1 MNVRFTLVAEGTTD
15 VALMPILSWALRSDT
30 RVKEIDAQF
39 ASPTRLPRTREGLAA
54 KIRQALVLYPANLL
68 FVHRDA
74 DAAGWDARRE
84 EIEREVAAA
93 ACAIPAAPVIP
104 VRMMEAWLLIDEG
117 AIRRAADNPRGTMD
131 IGLPSRMAG
140 IEREADPKSL
150 LHDALRRACGHQ
162 GRRLAKFHSADR
174 VGRIAELI
182 DDFEPLRQLE
192 AFRQFEY
199 SLGVALTRLA
209 SGAR

>member
-15 VALMPILSWALRSDT
+15 VALMRVLHWALRSDA
-30 RVKEIDAQF
+30 RVKEIDGEF
-39 ASPTRLPRTREGLAA
+39 ASPARLPRAREGLAA

-74 DAAGWDARRE
+74 DAAGWDARKE

-93 ACAIPAAPVIP
+93 ACAIPAVPVIP

-131 IGLPSRMAG
+131 IGLPPRLAG
-140 IEREADPKSL
+140 IERQADPKTL
-150 LHDALRRACGHQ
+150 LDEALKRACGHR
-162 GRRLAKFHSADR
+162 GRRLAKFHSVDR
-174 VGRIAELI
+174 VGRLAGLI
-182 DDFEPLRQLE
+182 DDFAPLRQLE
-192 AFRQFEY
+192 AFRQFEN
-199 SLGVALTRLA
+199 SLGLALNKLTPRTR
-209 SGAR
+209 